1 MMRQVRGAVGRCKRR
16 RLGTLVASAQAP
28 GVKLLCLAALAVACA
43 APPQRPHRPTDG
55 IVAGLARDHD
65 TGDPVAHAQIRLTAA
80 GRAPRVTTSNDRGQ
94 YLLER
99 VAPGTYEVHAV
110 FAGQPIDVRN
120 VVVSA
125 GQTSYVD
132 VVFTLGRPEP
142 LRDDYSDRAT
152 QIERYHPSGLAASIA
167 AIEGTVADVHTRERV
182 PGAVVTAVRDS
193 DTNDAEQTLSDDQGR
208 YRFDGVAPGTYT
220 ISAYYSVGGHA
231 QIEVRRAD
239 IAVAGAEAVSVP
251 LWLELDR

>member
-1 MMRQVRGAVGRCKRR
+1 VKVLYVVA
-16 RLGTLVASAQAP
+16 LVA
-28 GVKLLCLAALAVACA
+28 ACA
-43 APPQRPHRPTDG
+43 APQRPQRPTEG
-55 IVAGLARDHD
+55 VVAGLARDHD

-80 GRAPRVTTSNDRGQ
+80 GRAPRMTTSNDRGQ

-99 VAPGTYEVHAV
+99 VAPGTYQVHAV

-120 VVVSA
+120 VLVSP

-167 AIEGTVADVHTRERV
+167 AIEGTVADAHTRERV
-182 PGAVVTAVRDS
+182 PGAVVTAVG
-193 DTNDAEQTLSDDQGR
+193 DTGTEQTLSDDQGR
-208 YRFDGVAPGTYT
+208 YRFDGLAPGTYT

-239 IAVAGAEAVSVP
+239 IAIAGAEAVSVP